1 MNNYYIVSSNILSE
15 QLEKVLEVRKL
26 LHSGTVRDI
35 SAACKQVGISRGTYY
50 KYKDAV
56 YEFEDKNVRK
66 ASLSLILEDQKGS
79 LLKVLQ
85 VLTSYPVNIVTIN
98 QNVPVNGLANISITI
113 DISEMHR
120 DLHTLIDDLKKL
132 KNLKRA
138 ELIAM
143 E

>member
-1 MNNYYIVSSNILSE
+1 
-15 QLEKVLEVRKL
+15 
-26 LHSGTVRDI
+26 
-35 SAACKQVGISRGTYY
+35 ACKQTGISRGTYY

-120 DLHTLIDDLKKL
+120 DLHDLIGDLKRL
-132 KNLKRA
+132 KNIKRA

>member
-1 MNNYYIVSSNILSE
+1 MNKYYIVSSSILSE
-15 QLEKVLEVRKL
+15 QLEKVIEVRKL
-26 LHSGTVRDI
+26 LHSGAVKDI
-35 SAACKQVGISRGTYY
+35 STACKQTGISRGTYY

-120 DLHTLIDDLKKL
+120 DLHYLIDDLKHL
-132 KNLKRA
+132 KNIKRA